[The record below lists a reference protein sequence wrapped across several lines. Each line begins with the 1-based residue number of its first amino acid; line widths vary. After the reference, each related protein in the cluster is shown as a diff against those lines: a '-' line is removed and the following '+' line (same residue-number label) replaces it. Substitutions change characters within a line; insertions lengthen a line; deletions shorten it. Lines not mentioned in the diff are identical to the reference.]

1 MNIVNLSLEDLR
13 KAAVL
18 RRLELAHL
26 VTELDK
32 ITEKSLVQQQINDA
46 ATRLLRQLEPT
57 AEEVHGLWQEFKET
71 VLVTQKEVV

>member
-46 ATRLLRQLEPT
+46 ATRLLRQSEPT
-57 AEEVHGLWQEFKET
+57 AEEVYGLWQEFKET

>member
-32 ITEKSLVQQQINDA
+32 IAEKSLVQQHINEA
-46 ATRLLRQLEPT
+46 ATRLLGQSEST
-57 AEEVHGLWQEFKET
+57 AEEVYGLWQEFKET

>member
-1 MNIVNLSLEDLR
+1 MNIVNLSLEELK

-46 ATRLLRQLEPT
+46 ATRLLRQSEPT
-57 AEEVHGLWQEFKET
+57 AEEVYELWQEFKET